1 MIDYIIAIKEVQWVK
16 INKINDETVLK
27 ISYMNPNRN
36 NANWMN
42 TQPRIILT
50 SRKSSISECIED
62 MIPKLV
68 ECRLVK
74 L

>member
-50 SRKSSISECIED
+50 SRKSSIAECIED
-62 MIPKLV
+62 MISKLV
-68 ECRLVK
+68 DCRLVK